1 MQQTD
6 EKQPLPAQTLCGKVS
21 KFFVLIFKKDLVDCI
36 FCRDIPGN
44 TGRINCLNTE
54 IMHHMEKIHLS
65 KGFTLKLAGLPDTS
79 VIRLP
84 RPATVGVS
92 ALDIPHIRPK
102 LLVKEKDRVKTG
114 TPLFC
119 DKRDTSIHYVSPGT
133 GTVKKIVF
141 GRRRRLLEVVIS
153 LDAMDTFVEF
163 DPVLS
168 KDLSQIPSGEL
179 ADHLKKGGLWQT
191 LRQLP
196 ARDTADSAATPP
208 LIIVCL
214 NGNDIFSPHPGLVL
228 QDKIR
233 QFEFGLS
240 VLKRFCDRVIVA
252 ARTNSLALL
261 APAKHLITLA
271 VPDIYPAWDPGTILY
286 HIKKEA
292 KENAAWYIGAEGLV
306 RMAQF
311 LETGRYPVDT
321 MVTVT
326 RGNDKKPHMLT
337 RQGSPVRLLAGN
349 FPPGSLITT
358 GRLNGRIKDP
368 DAHLGFFENTLN
380 ILPDAQGDEMFGF
393 MRPGL
398 NKPTVSKAFL
408 SCLFNREVQL
418 DGTLHG
424 EERACINCSYCENI
438 CPVDLMPNFIMKAL
452 VGDDIEEALELG
464 LLDCSRCGLCSFTCP
479 SKIELTRIL
488 SRGMDAHHKDKQ
500 G

>member
-1 MQQTD
+1 MP
-6 EKQPLPAQTLCGKVS
+6 EK
-21 KFFVLIFKKDLVDCI
+21 
-36 FCRDIPGN
+36 
-44 TGRINCLNTE
+44 TGRINCINTE
-54 IMHHMEKIHLS
+54 IMIHMEKINLS
-65 KGFTLKLAGLPDTS
+65 KGFTLKLSGMPDTS
-79 VIRLP
+79 VIQLP
-84 RPATVGVS
+84 RPDTVGVS

-102 LLVKEKDRVKTG
+102 LLVKEKDRVNTG

-119 DKRDTSIHYVSPGT
+119 DKRDTSIQYVSPGT
-133 GTVKKIVF
+133 GTIKKILF
-141 GRRRRLLEVVIS
+141 GRRRRLLEVVIT
-153 LDAMDTFVEF
+153 LDAMDEFVQF
-163 DPVLS
+163 DPVS
-168 KDLSQIPSGEL
+168 AKDLSQISPREL
-179 ADHLKKGGLWQT
+179 ADHLKQGGLWQT

-196 ARDTADSAATPP
+196 ARDTADSAAAPP

-240 VLKRFCDRVIVA
+240 VLKRFSDRVIVA
-252 ARTNSLALL
+252 ARTNSLGLL
-261 APAKHLITLA
+261 APAKHLITLQ

-306 RMAQF
+306 HMAQF
-311 LETGRYPVDT
+311 LETGRYPVNT

-326 RGNDKKPHMLT
+326 KGIDKKPHLIT
-337 RQGSPVRLLAGN
+337 RQGSPVHLLAGN
-349 FPPGSLITT
+349 YPPGSLITT
-358 GRLNGRIKDP
+358 GQLNGRIKNP

-380 ILPDAQGDEMFGF
+380 IIPDTQGDEMFGF
-393 MRPGL
+393 LRPGL
-398 NKPTVSKAFL
+398 DKPTVSKAFL
-408 SCLFNREVQL
+408 SCLLDKKVQM
-418 DGTLHG
+418 DCTMHG

-452 VGDDIEEALELG
+452 VSDDIEEALELG
-464 LLDCSRCGLCSFTCP
+464 LLDCCRCGLCSFTCP

-488 SRGMDAHHKDKQ
+488 SSGMDAHHKDKQ

>member
-1 MQQTD
+1 
-6 EKQPLPAQTLCGKVS
+6 
-21 KFFVLIFKKDLVDCI
+21 
-36 FCRDIPGN
+36 
-44 TGRINCLNTE
+44 
-54 IMHHMEKIHLS
+54 MEKIHLS

-163 DPVLS
+163 DPVS
-168 KDLSQIPSGEL
+168 PKDLSQIPSGEL